1 MGRGC
6 RGLLTIEQVSRR
18 HSKVLKKWGGK
29 RKKEQNKGLAK
40 PIAWLLLEA
49 EGPIRGTEKNI
60 RWS

>member
-1 MGRGC
+1 M
-6 RGLLTIEQVSRR
+6 LTIEQVSRR